1 MNPGNQKFEITDIA
15 HPQYPFLHRIRALR
29 DIGEDVKV
37 GDLGGF
43 VEHEGNLS
51 FEPGDDA
58 WVCDEAI
65 AANESHVEDGA
76 VLRDHAVVCGRA
88 KVKWGAVM
96 ADYARAEDHADVDGA
111 RVVDHARISGYGL
124 VCAITPARVPVVGG
138 NSIVHGSVVGNVRLT
153 GEAVVFSRARIYNES
168 IDQVVVDENGQRME
182 RSPDRDRLVPGEEY
196 FVRNQPKRKQE
207 HKRKEAQR

>member
-1 MNPGNQKFEITDIA
+1 MTNEKYEITDIA
-15 HPQYPFLHRIRALR
+15 HPGYPFLHRIRALR
-29 DIGEDVKV
+29 DIGEDVKA

-58 WVCDEAI
+58 WIYDDAI

-76 VLRDHAVVCGRA
+76 ILRDHAVVCGMA
-88 KVKWGAVM
+88 KVKWCAIM
-96 ADYARAEDHADVDGA
+96 TDHARAEDHADVDGA
-111 RVVDHARISGYGL
+111 RVVDHARLSGFGL

-153 GEAVVFSRARIYNES
+153 GEAVVFSRARIYNEA
-168 IDQVVVDENGQRME
+168 IDQVVVDENGQRVE
-182 RSPDRDRLVPGEEY
+182 RSPDRDRLVPGKEY
-196 FVRNQPKRKQE
+196 FVRSRPKWEQG
-207 HKRKEAQR
+207 HKREEVQR